1 MGNHTN
7 FNDKPKI
14 GQQNRAKRY
23 REMKPTITQDVAVYY
38 SEPLLDIREAKNIC
52 ETLIANTATFKSI
65 KIQAIF
71 FSLEKTKE
79 MDEQAILVVAKTL
92 LALKK
97 RLEVLIAFCGY
108 NDAQFT
114 ELKTILPDKSVPL
127 FKHVEMAMLFW
138 GIKIP
143 RTTQPIV
150 LFDRD
155 DMVQAFVSQELSS
168 KGFVVHAALNE
179 QDFQSKRSELGD
191 NAIYIYDIYFDVVGS
206 FIPTTVTKGIV
217 IYKLYDTLDEKVS
230 THFNSTSHAQ
240 RINEGYKVF
249 AFDASEVRNMNIKAI
264 DFFVSIALNG
274 MKHEVFIAI
283 FGMHKDLIAL
293 DISQKMSRSGIKFFD
308 SEEALIYDSYVAWL
322 VRTTESKRQIGL
334 TKKLISK
341 LPIFIDASLETLT
354 SLTGGEAQKQSHK
367 ITQATIKESRDLLGA
382 VITFEGDISGTL
394 ALAFHRSIAQE
405 AGEMMLGEHNL
416 STKELLDVI
425 SEFANIIA
433 GRSKAL
439 LSEDGTTISISLPRT
454 CGNFGELMEILGN
467 RQGVQ
472 IDLLLNGKSLY
483 LFLTH

>member
-1 MGNHTN
+1 
-7 FNDKPKI
+7 
-14 GQQNRAKRY
+14 
-23 REMKPTITQDVAVYY
+23 MKPTIAQDVAIYY
-38 SEPLLDIREAKNIC
+38 SEPLLDTKEAENIC
-52 ETLIANTATFKSI
+52 ETLIATTATFKSI
-65 KIQAIF
+65 NIQAVL

-79 MDEQAILVVAKTL
+79 FEEQAILIIAKTL
-92 LALKK
+92 LALHNK
-97 RLEVLIAFCGY
+97 LGMFIAFCGY
-108 NDAQFT
+108 DNAQFI
-114 ELKTILPDKSVPL
+114 ELKKILPDKSVPL
-127 FKHVEMAMLFW
+127 FKQVEMAMLFW

-168 KGFVVHAALNE
+168 KGFVVHTALNE
-179 QDFQSKRSELGD
+179 QDFQNKRSELGN
-191 NAIYIYDIYFDVVGS
+191 NAIYIYDIYFDVVGN
-206 FIPTTVTKGIV
+206 FIPITVTKGIV
-217 IYKLYDTLDEKVS
+217 IYKLYDSLDEKIS
-230 THFNSTSHAQ
+230 THFNGTSHAQ
-240 RINEGYKVF
+240 RISEGYKVF
-249 AFDASEVRNMNIKAI
+249 AFDASEVRNMNLKAI

-283 FGMHKDLIAL
+283 FGMHKELIAL
-293 DISQKMSRSGIKFFD
+293 DVSQKMARSGIKFFE
-308 SEEALIYDSYVAWL
+308 SQEALVYDSYVAWL
-322 VRTTESKRQIGL
+322 VRTTESKRQTGL

-354 SLTGGEAQKQSHK
+354 SLTGGKAQKQSHK
-367 ITQATIKESRDLLGA
+367 ITQANIKESRDLLGA
-382 VITFEGDISGTL
+382 VIAFEGDISGTL

-405 AGEMMLGEHNL
+405 AGEMMLGEREF

-439 LSEDGTTISISLPRT
+439 LSEDGTTISISLPET
-454 CGNFGELMEILGN
+454 CRNFSELMEILGN